1 MHFGSRFLKGK
12 VVTDC
17 LAGKKSICLA
27 ITEPSGGSDV
37 AGLQT
42 EAKDMGDHY
51 LVNGEKKWVTN
62 GTFADYFT
70 VAVRTGEPGFGGISF
85 LLIERSFPG
94 VCKLQTRKYHL
105 FSN

>member
-1 MHFGSRFLKGK
+1 
-12 VVTDC
+12 
-17 LAGKKSICLA
+17 LA

-51 LVNGEKKWVTN
+51 LVNGEKKWITN

-70 VAVRTGEPGFGGISF
+70 VAVRTGEPGFNGISF
-85 LLIERSFPG
+85 LLLERSMPG
-94 VCKLQTRKYHL
+94 VK
-105 FSN
+105 